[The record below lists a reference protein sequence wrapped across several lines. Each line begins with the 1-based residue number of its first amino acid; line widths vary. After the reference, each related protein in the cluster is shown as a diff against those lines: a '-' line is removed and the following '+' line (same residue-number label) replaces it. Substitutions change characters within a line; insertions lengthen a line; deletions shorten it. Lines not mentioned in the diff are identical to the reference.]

1 MANKKLYDALGV
13 EPEASDKD
21 IRSAYRKLAKKFH
34 PDLNPGDKGAEE
46 KFKEISSAFAI
57 LGDKEKREKYDAGE
71 IDDTGA
77 ETQQQQYYRHYA
89 DTDEPHHYST
99 SAGFEDFVDLGEI
112 FADAFAQRKG
122 WQFRRGFEQAQFV
135 GQDVRYHLP
144 VTFVEAVTGA
154 SKRVTMPDDSVLDVK
169 IPVGIADGQII
180 RLKGKGQPG
189 INGGPN
195 GDALISIEV
204 MSHPIF
210 KRDKQDIEIELPIT
224 IDEAVLGAKVRVPTI
239 SGAVDLKIPK
249 GASSGQV
256 MRLRGKGIKSKSRT
270 GDQLVRL
277 KVVLPEKVDEE
288 LESFMND
295 WKSKHSY
302 NPRETLEAGL

>member
-1 MANKKLYDALGV
+1 MRKKLYEVLGV
-13 EPEASDKD
+13 EPEASEKE

-34 PDLNPGDKGAEE
+34 PDLNPGDKAAEE

-57 LGDKEKREKYDAGE
+57 LGDKEKRKQYDAGE
-71 IDDTGA
+71 IDETGA
-77 ETQQQQYYRHYA
+77 ETQQQYYRHYA

-99 SAGFEDFVDLGEI
+99 SAGFEDFVDLGDI
-112 FADAFAQRKG
+112 FADAFAQQKG
-122 WQFRRGFEQAQFV
+122 WQFRGGYEQTQFV
-135 GQDVRYHLP
+135 GRDVRYHLP
-144 VTFVEAVTGA
+144 VTFMEAVTGA
-154 SKRVTMPDDSVLDVK
+154 NKRITMPDGSVLDVK
-169 IPVGIADGQII
+169 IPVGIADGQTM

-239 SGAVDLKIPK
+239 SSAVDLTIPK

-256 MRLRGKGIKSKSRT
+256 MRLRGKGIKSESRT

-277 KVVLPEKVDEE
+277 KVILPEKVDEE
-288 LESFMND
+288 LEIFMKD

-302 NPRETLEAGL
+302 NPRQTLETEL